1 MGRFEKRKRATA
13 GRNQA
18 YEVEK
23 KPTKEEIA
31 AATEQKAA
39 RAILLNSASSELTS
53 KFKDWWKQGNYIF
66 RFQADGENLTG
77 EQPVISQ
84 IEQFAK
90 RNEIELNK
98 GWKVDL
104 SRNVKQ
110 QILKAKT
117 VPEEFV
123 EKWIQLFKRF
133 DS

>member
-1 MGRFEKRKRATA
+1 MRRQLDRLFRD
-13 GRNQA
+13 
-18 YEVEK
+18 VED
-23 KPTKEEIA
+23 ED
-31 AATEQKAA
+31 
-39 RAILLNSASSELTS
+39 IL
-53 KFKDWWKQGNYIF
+53 D
-66 RFQADGENLTG
+66 NLTG